1 MTSASTKASENPTA
15 LSTASSRVRSRTAM
29 AIVLPVT
36 SKSVKNTTLPMLM
49 IRSWI
54 LPICLTKDAAKAFS
68 VSVLVSAGE
77 FANCSSIAFT
87 RRTASSGLAMR
98 TVYQPTAP
106 FPNVFRSLR

>member
-1 MTSASTKASENPTA
+1 
-15 LSTASSRVRSRTAM
+15 M

-36 SKSVKNTTLPMLM
+36 SSSVKNTTLPMLM

-54 LPICLTKDAAKAFS
+54 LPICLTKEAAKAFS

-77 FANCSSIAFT
+77 FVNCSSIVLT

-98 TVYQPTAP
+98 TVYQPTRP
-106 FPNVFRSLR
+106 LLNDFRSSR